1 MPLKVTT
8 KKNNLATSRQ
18 KAPCLFISREEGKI
32 TLQKLLDE
40 AADANTTVTR
50 ADLAA
55 CIQILT
61 ETAEHLLCDGYRVE
75 FPFVDL
81 YMKAEGTA
89 KNLTAPFTPKR
100 VKSGHTFSLHA
111 LVQKKEEKKI
121 RQEVRWMRVMYN
133 IYGHTPVISRL
144 TYFNDD
150 STLAVTGRHL
160 DFDTAQSR
168 NGLCLKLKGDSR
180 EIAPERYIFIKSTEI
195 IAKFPPLKK
204 GDYYAET
211 TNGHHSCSYPFSI
224 Q

>member
-8 KKNNLATSRQ
+8 KKNNLTTSCQ
-18 KAPCLFISREEGKI
+18 KVPCLFISKEEGKI

-55 CIQILT
+55 GIQILT

-89 KNLTAPFTPKR
+89 KDFSTPFTPTRK
-100 VKSGHTFSLHA
+100 KSDHTFSLHA
-111 LVQKKEEKKI
+111 LVQKKEDKKL
-121 RQEVRWMRVMYN
+121 RQEVRWMRVMHN
-133 IYGHTPVISRL
+133 IYGHAPVLTRL
-144 TYFNDD
+144 TYFYDD
-150 STLAVTGRHL
+150 STIAVIGRHL
-160 DFDTAQSR
+160 DFDSGDSE
-168 NGLCLKLKGDSR
+168 NGLYVRMKGNSER
-180 EIAPERYIFIKSTEI
+180 ITPERYIFIKSTEI
-195 IAKFPPLKK
+195 IAKFPGLEA
-204 GDYYAET
+204 GEYYAEVKNNDQT
-211 TNGHHSCSYPFSI
+211 CSYSFSV